1 MTSRDSP
8 WADPA
13 TPTEPGPPYAGP
25 PATGPPPSPY
35 APSPYAPSPYGP
47 RPYGWPPPGAVPYAA
62 GYPVA
67 PYGPAP
73 WAPGPR
79 RCPQVPG
86 QVVAAA
92 VLAFVQAAFVGFA
105 SLYVWFAVSLVGFA
119 AGQAPAAPGSGTAQE
134 LAAEGTVLAVLG
146 VLSAVLLA
154 VGGCAGLL
162 RRSRLAWSLLAGG
175 HAVQVVL
182 AGYWGFRLHGVL
194 GDVPGTLREGAF
206 AALAMVFA
214 TAPLVS
220 LGLVLLGPGRA
231 WFAGSARS

>member
-1 MTSRDSP
+1 MTSWNSP

-25 PATGPPPSPY
+25 PVTGPPPSPY
-35 APSPYAPSPYGP
+35 APPPH
-47 RPYGWPPPGAVPYAA
+47 GWPPPGAVPWAA
-62 GYPVA
+62 GYPAA
-67 PYGPAP
+67 PHGPAP
-73 WAPGPR
+73 WAPDPR
-79 RCPQVPG
+79 RRPQLPG
-86 QVVAAA
+86 QVVAAC
-92 VLAFVQAAFVGFA
+92 VLAFVQAAVVGFA
-105 SLYVWFAVSLVGFA
+105 SLYVWFAVTLVGFA
-119 AGQAPAAPGSGTAQE
+119 AGQAPAAPGSGMASE

-154 VGGCAGLL
+154 VGGGAGLL
-162 RRSRLAWSLLAGG
+162 RRSPLAWSLLVGG

-182 AGYWGFRLHGVL
+182 AGYWGIRLYGVL